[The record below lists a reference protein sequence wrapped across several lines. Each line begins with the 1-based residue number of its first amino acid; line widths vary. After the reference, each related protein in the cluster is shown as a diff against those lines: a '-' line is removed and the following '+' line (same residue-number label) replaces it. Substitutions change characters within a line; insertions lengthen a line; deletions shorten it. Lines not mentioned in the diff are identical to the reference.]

1 MRPLEL
7 PAAGFCSAWLT
18 SLVGYNGELP
28 PQVTH
33 GPILSSF
40 FPGPKAG
47 LLPCVGQSERHTVQ
61 CWPACL
67 RPGPGLLQEL
77 RGALCWSGGFWAEE
91 GNLEMKTGR
100 WNVKEVPFQS
110 WKEGRGSGPLA
121 RATRGCSGN
130 TPAGSPPFSVRCQ
143 PCWGEADLS
152 LIVSVDQLEEFSSPV
167 DWEGR

>member
-1 MRPLEL
+1 MGGGGWQLLFGELWSSFFWFYLVGPRDDFWAEEKACPQDIGPLEL

-18 SLVGYNGELP
+18 SLVGYNGELL

-47 LLPCVGQSERHTVQ
+47 LLPCVGQSERRTVQ

-67 RPGPGLLQEL
+67 HPGPGLLREP
-77 RGALCWSGGFWAEE
+77 RGALCWSGGFRAEA

-100 WNVKEVPFQS
+100 
-110 WKEGRGSGPLA
+110 
-121 RATRGCSGN
+121 
-130 TPAGSPPFSVRCQ
+130 
-143 PCWGEADLS
+143 
-152 LIVSVDQLEEFSSPV
+152 
-167 DWEGR
+167 